1 MLSTNETDKRLY
13 LSALSITAWAAVVLQ
28 LYLIL
33 VHRVASVP
41 ETLLRFFSFFTILT
55 NILVALCCTL
65 VLLKP
70 GSGWGAFFARPQT
83 LTAITL
89 YIAVVGFIYNTI
101 LRMLWSPQGLQFVV
115 DELLHSVVPV
125 LFILFWFFF
134 VPKNSLHWKGIFPWL
149 LYPALYCIFIL
160 ARGAVSG
167 FYPYPFVNVIELGY
181 GRVLLN
187 AAGIV
192 VVFLLTAL
200 VLTGAAKILGKIAR
214 KTN

>member
-1 MLSTNETDKRLY
+1 
-13 LSALSITAWAAVVLQ
+13 
-28 LYLIL
+28 
-33 VHRVASVP
+33 
-41 ETLLRFFSFFTILT
+41 
-55 NILVALCCTL
+55 VALCCTL

-89 YIAVVGFIYNTI
+89 YIAVVGLIYNTI

-134 VPKNSLHWKGIFPWL
+134 VPKNNLHWKGIFPWL
-149 LYPALYCIFIL
+149 LYPSLYCIFIL

-167 FYPYPFVNVIELGY
+167 FYPYPFVNVTELGY

-200 VLTGAAKILGKIAR
+200 LLTGAAKILGKIAR
-214 KTN
+214 KSN